1 MARTEQQCDTG
12 YFSKKIHE
20 QSYFGQRSVTKKNML
35 IIAARIGPAS
45 APIRE
50 AMLSKGVN
58 TAARLERTTRPFAL
72 IASPARKFVQSTSGE
87 LSVAAIECD
96 RWSESSRGDRLHK
109 MILVVRGQ
117 IDVEGEA
124 GGWLVVP
131 NHMIFIPADRAFNL
145 RTSDG
150 MRAHVAFLAPDDHP
164 WHHHGCWVTQANPLV
179 HELLTLMLSLSDR
192 APDTAMTLRQL
203 FRTLSHLCQEWFSN
217 PKMLWLP
224 VARSDEMRAL
234 IGYIS
239 THLSDVTVASACAAC
254 HLAPRT
260 MQRLSQ
266 EEFSFGLKSLIIEVR
281 MMRAMELLA
290 QDNMPI
296 EAVAQSVGYASVSSF
311 TTAFTNRAGH
321 SPGEY
326 RQRNRTALQS
336 CGI

>member
-1 MARTEQQCDTG
+1 M
-12 YFSKKIHE
+12 
-20 QSYFGQRSVTKKNML
+20 
-35 IIAARIGPAS
+35 
-45 APIRE
+45 E
-50 AMLSKGVN
+50 AMLSRGVN
-58 TAARLERTTRPFAL
+58 TAARLERTIRPFTL
-72 IASPARKFVQSTSGE
+72 IASPARRFVQNDSGE

-96 RWSESSRGDRLHK
+96 RWSESSHGDRLHK

-145 RTSDG
+145 RTSHG

-179 HELLTLMLSLSDR
+179 HELLTLMLSLSER
-192 APDTAMTLRQL
+192 APETAITLRQL

-224 VARSDEMRAL
+224 AAKSDEMRAL

-281 MMRAMELLA
+281 TMRAMELLA
-290 QDNMPI
+290 QDSMPI
-296 EAVAQSVGYASVSSF
+296 ESVAQNVGYASVSSF
-311 TTAFTNRAGH
+311 TTAFTNRTGY